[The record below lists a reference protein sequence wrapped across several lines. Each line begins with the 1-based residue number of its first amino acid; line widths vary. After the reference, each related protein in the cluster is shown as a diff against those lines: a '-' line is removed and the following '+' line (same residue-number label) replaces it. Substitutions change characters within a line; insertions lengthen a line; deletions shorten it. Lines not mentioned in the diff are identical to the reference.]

1 MTDRPV
7 VRASD
12 AEREQAVVS
21 LRESRAAGRLTLE
34 EFMARVDEAYAARTL
49 DELEGV
55 LRELPQEA
63 AAPLARRRRRRLTF
77 AAFGRVI
84 RRGRWRVGRRTFA
97 VSVFGDIDLDLR
109 QAEVEDPV
117 VSVRVLA
124 LFGNV
129 DVYVPEGIEVDV
141 GGVVVLGHRREWGR
155 DEPRPG
161 APLLRV
167 GVIALCGTADVWRV
181 PPGTTGGY
189 GEVIKA
195 LRQHQ
200 RELGA

>member
-1 MTDRPV
+1 MSDRPV

-34 EFMARVDEAYAARTL
+34 EFMSRVDEAYAARTL
-49 DELEGV
+49 DELESV
-55 LRELPQEA
+55 LRELPREA
-63 AAPLARRRRRRLTF
+63 AAPPARRRRRRLTF
-77 AAFGRVI
+77 AAFGRVV

-97 VSVFGDIDLDLR
+97 VSIFGDIDLDLR

-117 VSVRVLA
+117 VGVSVLA

-129 DVYVPEGIEVDV
+129 DIYVPEGVEVDV
-141 GGVVVLGHRREWGR
+141 GGLVVFGHRREWGR

-167 GVIALCGTADVWRV
+167 SVISLFGTADVWRV
-181 PPGTTGGY
+181 PPGMTGGY
-189 GEVIKA
+189 SDMIKA
-195 LRQHQ
+195 VRQQQ

>member
-1 MTDRPV
+1 MTERPV

-21 LRESRAAGRLTLE
+21 LRESCAAGRLTLE

-49 DELEGV
+49 DELEDV
-55 LRELPQEA
+55 LRELPREA
-63 AAPLARRRRRRLTF
+63 SPPARRRRRRLTF

-84 RRGRWRVGRRTFA
+84 RRGRWRVGRQTFA
-97 VSVFGDIDLDLR
+97 VSLFGDVDLDLR
-109 QAEVEDPV
+109 QAEVEYPV
-117 VSVRVLA
+117 VGVRALA
-124 LFGNV
+124 VFGNV
-129 DVYVPEGIEVDV
+129 DIYVPEGIEVDV
-141 GGVVVLGHRREWGR
+141 GGIVVFGHRREWGR

-167 GVIALCGTADVWRV
+167 SVVTLFGTADVWRV
-181 PPGTTGGY
+181 PAGMAGGY
-189 GEVIKA
+189 GELIKA
-195 LRQHQ
+195 VRRQQ

>member
-1 MTDRPV
+1 VTDQPV

-55 LRELPQEA
+55 LRELPREA
-63 AAPLARRRRRRLTF
+63 PAPAARRRRRRLTF

-84 RRGRWRVGRRTFA
+84 RRGRWRVARRMLV
-97 VSVFGDIDLDLR
+97 VSLFGDVDLDLR
-109 QAEVEDPV
+109 HAEVEDPV
-117 VSVRVLA
+117 VSVNALA

-129 DVYVPEGIEVDV
+129 DIYVPEGTEVDV
-141 GGVVVLGHRREWGR
+141 GGVVIFGHRREWGR

-167 GVIALCGTADVWRV
+167 TLTSFFGTADVWRV
-181 PPGTTGGY
+181 PPGASGDYRELING
-189 GEVIKA
+189 IR
-195 LRQHQ
+195 RQQ